1 MEKFISPLIY
11 KGLPY
16 YDYGIESATG
26 EVVSKKRGYW
36 SGLTSGISGNGEY
49 PKVNLSMG
57 MDLGKQVV
65 KTILVHRAVAE
76 TLFDFPLPGGI
87 SKEDWKNTPMSVKN
101 LVYGNMQVNHIDHD
115 KTNYHP
121 DNLEWVTLQENVEAA
136 VKFYE
141 HRESQ

>member
-1 MEKFISPLIY
+1 MEKFVSPLIY
-11 KGLPY
+11 RGLPY
-16 YDYGIESATG
+16 HDYGIESATG
-26 EVVSKKRGYW
+26 DVVSKKRGYW
-36 SGLTSGISGNGEY
+36 NGLTSGISGGGEY

-57 MDLGKQVV
+57 AHMVI

-76 TLFDFPLPGGI
+76 TLFDFPIPGDI

-136 VKFYE
+136 VKFYNPQE
-141 HRESQ
+141 LK